1 MPILH
6 DMHCHLDF
14 MANGEEVARDA
25 QAAGTHIF
33 ANTVEPS
40 GYTAACGRFAEFGN
54 VRIGLGLHPW
64 WVDAEDP
71 AQQIAA
77 FEQLLPDTR
86 YVGEI
91 GLDFGRRGSATRDTQ
106 VEAFT
111 RIAQLCADAGGKL
124 LSLHAVR
131 SAETVLDIL
140 ECTGALATCTCI
152 FHWFSDTSTQLL
164 RARRAGCFFS
174 VNPMMASTGRGRE
187 YIKAIESDCLLL
199 EADAPPEQG
208 MDYSYGELCVQL
220 GRAGEAIVA
229 AHGDAV
235 LDTIAAT
242 SKRLLNSM

>member
-1 MPILH
+1 MSILH

-25 QAAGTHIF
+25 QAAGTYIF
-33 ANTVEPS
+33 ANTVEPD
-40 GYTAACGRFAEFGN
+40 GYATACGRFAEFGN

-71 AQQIAA
+71 SRQVAA
-77 FEQLLPDTR
+77 FEEQLPNAR

-91 GLDFGRRGSATRDTQ
+91 GLDFGRRGAATRDMQ
-106 VEAFT
+106 MEAFSH
-111 RIAQLCADAGGKL
+111 IAKLCADAGGKL

-140 ECTGALATCTCI
+140 ERTGALTTCTCI

-164 RARRAGCFFS
+164 RARHAGCFFS

-187 YIKAIESDCLLL
+187 YIKAIESDRLLL

-208 MDYSYGELCVQL
+208 MAYSYRELCTQL
-220 GRAGEAIVA
+220 GRASEAIA
-229 AHGDAV
+229 SAHGDAV

-242 SKRLLNSM
+242 SKRLLGSM